1 MNNAL
6 KSVVFGVG
14 AAILLIGSSGANAA
28 QQALVQIGVGS
39 CTMSDGS
46 GNTVVTFA
54 PDVKIKVSTQSQ
66 NQVLILSCHV
76 SNIPNDTGR
85 AVSYGPADGQCVIN
99 DPLRGPRIADVWRQT
114 LSANGESL
122 LTCQTNTPTP

>member
-1 MNNAL
+1 MNNIFRSLAP
-6 KSVVFGVG
+6 GVG
-14 AAILLIGSSGANAA
+14 AAMLVLASSGAYAA
-28 QQALVQIGVGS
+28 PALVQISVGS

-54 PDVKIKVSTQSQ
+54 PDVKIKVSTQSTTQ
-66 NQVLILSCHV
+66 TLVLNCHV
-76 SNIPNDTGR
+76 DNIPNVTGR
-85 AVSYGPADGQCVIN
+85 AVSYGPADGMCIIN
-99 DPLRGPRIADVWRQT
+99 DPLRGPRVADVWRQT